1 MNIKDISMSYG
12 EQLLFLDVN
21 LILKKREKYGLVGAN
36 GAGKTTFLN
45 ILTGQ
50 VDPLSGDVIISKYD
64 TVGYL
69 KQDQFLFHK
78 ETILNVVIA
87 GNKKLYEVMKRR
99 EEILN
104 NASNLTEKEAQEM
117 IEVETK
123 YAELGGYSAHSKASE
138 LSLIHI

>member
-12 EQLLFLDVN
+12 EQLLFLDLN
-21 LILKKREKYGLVGAN
+21 LILKKIEKYGLVGAN

-123 YAELGGYSAHSKASE
+123 YAELGGYSAHSKA